1 MREYSSIVLDHMIMQ
16 NTKQRGAFSKS
27 ALNRSLKQRAIQK
40 QMTGKGIMSWIKS
53 GYKAISRFISGTRKR
68 FSPKVRSFLQK
79 HGENQI
85 LILRVSRKPVFPI
98 IEKISSVLSNGVYD
112 ENKKRLGYDKMFH
125 LFLGMQLDVPD
136 NNKNINVK
144 IEKNHVIEIVPVNLN
159 DPAVETIN
167 INVPAGL
174 TLNKLL
180 EGGQKI
186 VSVDAFFNYEAFST
200 NCQHFT
206 RTLLKGSNLLTA
218 EIEDF
223 VMQSATEVLQ
233 DLPSLKKLY
242 NFVTGIAS
250 RGDHAIFGG
259 LLEFPKIKPA
269 LPKSKAKPT
278 SSKTG
283 VAKKNRY
290 LRKIV

>member
-1 MREYSSIVLDHMIMQ
+1 MREYSSIV
-16 NTKQRGAFSKS
+16 KQKGAFSKA

-40 QMTGKGIMSWIKS
+40 QMTGKGLFSWIKS
-53 GYKAISRFISGTRKR
+53 GYAAISRFISGTRKR
-68 FSPKVRSFLQK
+68 FSPKVRDFLKK
-79 HGENQI
+79 HGDNQI

-112 ENKKRLGYDKMFH
+112 ENKKRLQYDKMFH

-144 IEKNHVIEIVPVNLN
+144 LEKNHVIEIVPVNLN

-167 INVPAGL
+167 ISAPAGL

-180 EGGQKI
+180 ENGQKI
-186 VSVDAFFNYEAFST
+186 VSVDDFFNYEAFST
-200 NCQHFT
+200 NCQMFV

-223 VMQSATEVLQ
+223 VMQDAQELLR
-233 DLPSLKKLY
+233 DLPSLKRLY
-242 NFVTGIAS
+242 NIVTGIAA
-250 RGDHAIFGG
+250 RGDHLINGSNV
-259 LLEFPKIKPA
+259 PIK
-269 LPKSKAKPT
+269 KAK
-278 SSKTG
+278 
-283 VAKKNRY
+283 AKRQKY
-290 LRKIV
+290 LRQIV